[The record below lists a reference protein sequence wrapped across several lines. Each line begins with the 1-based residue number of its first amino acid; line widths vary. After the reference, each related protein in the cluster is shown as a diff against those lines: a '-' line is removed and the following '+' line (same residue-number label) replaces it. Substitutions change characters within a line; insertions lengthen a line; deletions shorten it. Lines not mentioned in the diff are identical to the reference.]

1 VYFYKGYGQRG
12 ILMATKL
19 VIWIDDEGDAGDAIA
34 SCTSNLQY
42 DGFDIVTWD
51 YELNAEVPK
60 R

>member
-1 VYFYKGYGQRG
+1 
-12 ILMATKL
+12 MPTKL
-19 VIWIDDEGDAGDAIA
+19 TIWIEDEGDAGDAIA

-60 R
+60 EIN